1 MYQNAS
7 IRFDFNN
14 YLIGPYKNASD
25 TVRCD
30 DQAITT
36 VQKRWSVRLDFK
48 TQLSDPYKIL
58 NSTVIY

>member
-1 MYQNAS
+1 MRL
-7 IRFDFNN
+7 IRWGFNI
-14 YLIGPYKNASD
+14 YPSSPYKIDSD

-48 TQLSDPYKIL
+48 MQLSDPYKIL
-58 NSTVIY
+58 N